1 MNVYLKSY
9 LAPFEL
15 WLARDDV
22 TDILVN
28 RPGEVW
34 VETTGGGTTREAA
47 PDVTEIVLQR
57 LARQIA
63 GTTHQGVNR
72 EQPLLSASLPAGA
85 RVQIVAPPA
94 TRQGLALAIRKHTI
108 SNLSIED
115 LDRAGLFRR
124 PSDADNGASDATLAK
139 LLAAGDQA
147 NFLREAVK
155 ARKTIVISG
164 GTSSGKT
171 TLLNALVKLI
181 DAHERL
187 IVIED
192 TPEIK
197 LDHANALGLIA
208 VRGELGEARVGAED
222 LLEASAAHAARSHS
236 ARRIAR
242 QGSVHVPP
250 RGQHGPSGLDHDGAC
265 GLGRCRGRT
274 DHDDGAARRASA
286 STGRPSRPMCAR
298 WSTSL
303 CRCVVRRRAASSAR
317 SSSTRRQI
325 ATNIL
330 CRTRSHVVEPQCYRC
345 INDVPGIRDRICRG
359 LTRLEGVHLYP
370 RNTNMKSLIHVAV
383 LSAVTSL
390 CAIAARSA
398 GAGGSRHFARF
409 RRRRHRLPRRLLRQP
424 SSLAP
429 LGASG

>member
-34 VETTGGGTTREAA
+34 VETAGGGTSREAA

-72 EQPLLSASLPAGA
+72 EQPLLSASLPGGA

-108 SNLSIED
+108 SNLSIDD

-124 PSDADNGASDATLAK
+124 PADADNGASDDTLAK

-147 NFLREAVK
+147 NFLREAVR

-181 DAHERL
+181 DGHERL

-197 LDHANALGLIA
+197 LEHTNALGLIA

-222 LLEASAAHAARSHS
+222 LLEASLRMRPDRILLGELRGKEAFTFLRAVNTGHPGSITTVHADSADAAIEQITMMALLA
-236 ARRIAR
+236 
-242 QGSVHVPP
+242 
-250 RGQHGPSGLDHDGAC
+250 
-265 GLGRCRGRT
+265 GLGVDWPTIETYVRQVVDVIVQMRRTAQGRFVS
-274 DHDDGAARRASA
+274 DIVFNP
-286 STGRPSRPMCAR
+286 ST
-298 WSTSL
+298 
-303 CRCVVRRRAASSAR
+303 
-317 SSSTRRQI
+317 
-325 ATNIL
+325 N
-330 CRTRSHVVEPQCYRC
+330 
-345 INDVPGIRDRICRG
+345 RDK
-359 LTRLEGVHLYP
+359 YP
-370 RNTNMKSLIHVAV
+370 V
-383 LSAVTSL
+383 
-390 CAIAARSA
+390 
-398 GAGGSRHFARF
+398 
-409 RRRRHRLPRRLLRQP
+409 
-424 SSLAP
+424 
-429 LGASG
+429 